1 MSTRPHDQS
10 EQSAPVPPPQ
20 PLDELPTAGGR
31 TRSRHRAGPMSHAL
45 RRTRRSRS
53 ANVWPVAET
62 DPLPGT
68 ALLPG
73 WLGRTLLT
81 LVTGYT
87 RPGHRVLLFT
97 PPRRPRMTPTATP
110 GVITGWFGPDEFA
123 GLAEASWTLAR
134 LGRSITTATA
144 APPPDYLDTATP
156 TALSG
161 PGSERGESESG
172 LRPTHLAPRRRPA
185 PDRPAQ
191 RGPHRDSETGGRSS
205 HGFDLIITAVHPHA
219 TDWVSHTDWTSMLTP
234 AGLVAVVTYSDSRA
248 GHVQDPRHTLITIFR
263 DIELVWFDHIALL
276 CDPAATTAARS
287 GSAAVRPDSAA
298 PNGTPLP
305 VTRAHRD
312 LLLFLPAAATA
323 PNAHDDA
330 APGSQGPEGE
340 HLG

>member
-1 MSTRPHDQS
+1 MSSRPHDQS
-10 EQSAPVPPPQ
+10 RQSASVPPPQ
-20 PLDELPTAGGR
+20 PPDELSTAGGR
-31 TRSRHRAGPMSHAL
+31 TRSRHRARPMSRAL
-45 RRTRRSRS
+45 RRTRRARFAS
-53 ANVWPVAET
+53 VWSVAET

-87 RPGHRVLLFT
+87 RPGHRVLLLT
-97 PPRRPRMTPTATP
+97 PPRRPRMTPTVTP
-110 GVITGWFGPDEFA
+110 GVITGWFGPNEFA

-144 APPPDYLDTATP
+144 APPPDYLDTAPP
-156 TALSG
+156 TVPSA
-161 PGSERGESESG
+161 PGSDRGESESG
-172 LRPTHLAPRRRPA
+172 LRPTPVAPRRRPA
-185 PDRPAQ
+185 PDRPA
-191 RGPHRDSETGGRSS
+191 RHGPHRDSETGGRSS

-219 TDWVSHTDWTSMLTP
+219 TDWLSHTDWTSMLTP
-234 AGLVAVVTYSDSRA
+234 TGLVVVVTYSDSRA
-248 GHVQDPRHTLITIFR
+248 SHAQDPMPALVATFR
-263 DIELVWFDHIALL
+263 DIGLVWFDHIALL
-276 CDPAATTAARS
+276 CDSATTTAATS
-287 GSAAVRPDSAA
+287 GTTAVRRDSAA

-305 VTRAHRD
+305 VIRAHHD

-330 APGSQGPEGE
+330 APASQSPEEE